1 MVVVGSWSN
10 VGKDIGGFWR
20 GLSITLNDSYIVEV
34 ESRKTSEIHSEF
46 IPASFFD
53 ISRKRHKTSFR
64 RETNPIMARKKENR
78 HDVLVHCHQ
87 GLIEYPNEDSR
98 LGGLRANRYTAGAAL
113 DMVNCVMIFLVPI
126 YTYLYLPTLL

>member
-1 MVVVGSWSN
+1 M
-10 VGKDIGGFWR
+10 KF
-20 GLSITLNDSYIVEV
+20 TLNLSQLL
-34 ESRKTSEIHSEF
+34 
-46 IPASFFD
+46 FD

-78 HDVLVHCHQ
+78 HDVLLHCHQ

-98 LGGLRANRYTAGAAL
+98 LGGLRANRYTAAL

>member
-1 MVVVGSWSN
+1 
-10 VGKDIGGFWR
+10 
-20 GLSITLNDSYIVEV
+20 
-34 ESRKTSEIHSEF
+34 
-46 IPASFFD
+46 
-53 ISRKRHKTSFR
+53 
-64 RETNPIMARKKENR
+64 MARKKENR

-98 LGGLRANRYTAGAAL
+98 LGGLRANRYTAAL

>member
-1 MVVVGSWSN
+1 MLVVVVGSWSN

-53 ISRKRHKTSFR
+53 ISRKRHESQYD
-64 RETNPIMARKKENR
+64 EEERK
-78 HDVLVHCHQ
+78 
-87 GLIEYPNEDSR
+87 SS
-98 LGGLRANRYTAGAAL
+98 
-113 DMVNCVMIFLVPI
+113 
-126 YTYLYLPTLL
+126 

>member
-1 MVVVGSWSN
+1 MVVGSWSN

-64 RETNPIMARKKENR
+64 RETNPNMTRKKENR

-87 GLIEYPNEDSR
+87 G
-98 LGGLRANRYTAGAAL
+98 GLRANRYTAAL
-113 DMVNCVMIFLVPI
+113 QLLNFVMIFLVPI